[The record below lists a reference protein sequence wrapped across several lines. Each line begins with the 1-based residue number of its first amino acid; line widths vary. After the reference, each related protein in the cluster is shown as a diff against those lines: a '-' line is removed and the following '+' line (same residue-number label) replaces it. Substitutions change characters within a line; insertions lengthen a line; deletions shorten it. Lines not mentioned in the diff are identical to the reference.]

1 MPDLLPLTLSDRRPG
16 RIRPSLDGLRRAL
29 AELGDPQR
37 ACRSVLIVGTNGKG
51 STAVMLDAVLRGHGL
66 RTGLTTSPHLVS
78 VTERIRV
85 SGTPVGTAHLDRCLE
100 RLARYPDLTFFETV
114 TAAAFLVFAE
124 AGVDVA
130 VLEAGMGG
138 SWDATRVAGSA
149 IAGIT
154 NVGADHLSWLGD
166 DPDARARDKGA
177 ALAAADRA
185 VLGPGL
191 DPALVSKLGAPQ
203 AIAAAR
209 LVDLTTTGSGRL
221 EAAWDDVRFQLG
233 RPLAGDH
240 QVANLHLAL
249 ALARAVE
256 AAGWSPRLEP
266 GRIVGA
272 LRGVYWPG
280 RLSEHEIRGRR
291 VLLDGAHNADGARA
305 LAAHLAARPTR
316 RHLLFSCLADKDVE
330 AMAAALEPVVA
341 SVVICTLDDDRA
353 MGVDR
358 MVAAF
363 GAARVIPDPAAA
375 LDALP
380 DPVVAAGSLR
390 LIGRLIEAE
399 AEGVER

>member
-16 RIRPSLDGLRRAL
+16 RIRPSLDALRRAL
-29 AELGDPQR
+29 ADLGDPQL
-37 ACRSVLIVGTNGKG
+37 ACPSVLIVGTNGKG
-51 STAVMLDAVLRGHGL
+51 STAAMLDAVLRGHGL

-78 VTERIRV
+78 VTERIRL
-85 SGTPVGTAHLDRCLE
+85 SGTAIETAHLDRCLA
-100 RLARYPDLTFFETV
+100 RLARFPDLTFFETV
-114 TAAAFLVFAE
+114 TAAAFLAFAE

-149 IAGIT
+149 VAGIT
-154 NVGADHLSWLGD
+154 NVGADHASWLGD
-166 DPDARARDKGA
+166 DPAIRARDKGA

-191 DPALVSKLGAPQ
+191 DAALVAELGAPD
-203 AIAAAR
+203 AVPAAR
-209 LVDLTTTGSGRL
+209 LVELGVVDDGRL
-221 EAAWDDVRFQLG
+221 EAAWDGVRFALD

-240 QVANLHLAL
+240 QVANLQLAL

-256 AAGWSPRLEP
+256 AAGWSPHLEAE
-266 GRIVGA
+266 RIINA
-272 LRGVYWPG
+272 LRGLRWPG
-280 RLSEHEIRGRR
+280 RLSEHRVGGRD

-305 LAAHLAARPTR
+305 LAAHLAGRPEP

-341 SVVICTLDDDRA
+341 SVVICALDDDRA
-353 MGVDR
+353 MEVGR
-358 MVAAF
+358 MAAAF
-363 GAARVIPDPAAA
+363 RAAKIVTEPMAA

-390 LIGRLIEAE
+390 LVGRLLDAE
-399 AEGVER
+399 QRGVGL